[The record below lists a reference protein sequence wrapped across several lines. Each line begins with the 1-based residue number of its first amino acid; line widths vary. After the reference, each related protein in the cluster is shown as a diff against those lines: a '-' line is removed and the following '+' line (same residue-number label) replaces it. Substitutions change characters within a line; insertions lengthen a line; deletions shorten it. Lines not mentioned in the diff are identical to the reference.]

1 MIAIYILFIL
11 FVVLN
16 IFDAYLT
23 HKIISAGGVE
33 LNPIMRYFMKTV
45 GTTWHAWKV
54 ILVTV
59 GCGVFTVYF
68 YRTNFLFVLVFLI
81 ILNVVY
87 AIVVVHNYYVEK
99 ELKW

>member
-1 MIAIYILFIL
+1 MIVIYILFIL

-33 LNPIMRYFMKTV
+33 LNPIMRYFMKAV
-45 GTTWHAWKV
+45 GTTWHVWKI

-59 GCGVFTVYF
+59 GCGVFVAYF
-68 YRTNFLFVLVFLI
+68 CRTNFLFVLVFLI
-81 ILNVVY
+81 VLNFIY
-87 AIVVVHNYYVEK
+87 AIVVVHNYYIEK
-99 ELKW
+99 ELEP